1 MKTCTSISGG
11 KTSAYLAA
19 NYPTNFNVFSLVRTS
34 DKSCIFPDKKLRQFV
49 SDKIGKEFIG
59 TLESDKIIY
68 TIIELEQFIGSNI
81 DWVSGE
87 TFDEVNK
94 RGNKT
99 YVPNATM
106 RFCTIE
112 MKLKPIFQWWQNNCL
127 IQENEPIEMRIG
139 FRANEMRRAK
149 NMLDRVNKDGLL
161 EMKGIIG
168 KHSNGNNKWKNF
180 AWQKPY
186 FPLIDDNIYKDN
198 IEEFWKDK
206 PVTFAKFNNCVG
218 CFHRNPIMLKHMSNI
233 EPTKF
238 EWFVE
243 QEKKSLKD
251 YTGRSWLMGR
261 TYEQVKNYKTQ
272 LDLFDEDFDE
282 CDSGHCGL

>member
-11 KTSAYLAA
+11 QTSAYLAA

-59 TLESDKIIY
+59 TLESDEIIY

-81 DWVSGE
+81 DWVSGA

-94 RGNKT
+94 RGDKT
-99 YVPNATM
+99 YVPNVTM

-149 NMLDRVNKDGLL
+149 NMYDRVNEDGLL

-180 AWQKPY
+180 AWQKPS
-186 FPLIDDNIYKDN
+186 FPLIDNNIYKDK
-198 IEEFWKDK
+198 IVEFWKDK

-218 CFHRNPIMLKHMSNI
+218 CFHRNPIMLKHMSDI
-233 EPTKF
+233 QPTKF
-238 EWFVE
+238 QWFVE
-243 QEKKSLKD
+243 QEKKSLVD
-251 YTGRSWLMGR
+251 YTGRSWLMGA
-261 TYEQVKNYKTQ
+261 TYEQIKNHKSQ
-272 LDLFDEDFDE
+272 LDLFDEDFED